1 MSTMYILGR
10 RGDTER
16 TWNPADPNSA
26 ARARKEFERYKADR
40 CLAFS
45 TPDTGGD
52 ASLIREFDPDA
63 REIII
68 SRPLIGG

>member
-1 MSTMYILGR
+1 MGKMYVLSR

-16 TWNPADPNSA
+16 TWDPADPNEA
-26 ARARKEFERYKADR
+26 AKARKEFERYQADR

-63 REIII
+63 SEIVVT
-68 SRPLIGG
+68 RPLKGG